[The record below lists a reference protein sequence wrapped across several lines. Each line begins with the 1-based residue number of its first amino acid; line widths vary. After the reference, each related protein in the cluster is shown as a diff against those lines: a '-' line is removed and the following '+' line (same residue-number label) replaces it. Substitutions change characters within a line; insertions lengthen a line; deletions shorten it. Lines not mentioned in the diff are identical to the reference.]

1 MNDRRFGWLAALLA
15 AGAVH
20 AEPTLYVGNVP
31 PYAFPEGAPQR
42 GLVYD
47 LVRETALRAGHSGKV
62 SVVPLRRQT
71 ALPLRQPD
79 AMGSVTRL
87 PEREAL
93 YSWNVRL
100 LQERIV
106 LVTRADRSGEIAHL
120 DAARRLRVGVVLGG
134 PAESVARR
142 LGFEHIETTTNTQS
156 NVSKLAVGRVD
167 AIITLGGLFTAGAAT
182 QCAACPPLREGL
194 LLEKVDVYLAGASG
208 MEPALARQWRD
219 AFDALRRDGGYARI
233 MQRYGRG
240 AEP

>member
-1 MNDRRFGWLAALLA
+1 MNDWRFGWLAALLV

-62 SVVPLRRQT
+62 NVVPLRRQT
-71 ALPLRQPD
+71 ALL
-79 AMGSVTRL
+79 L

-100 LQERIV
+100 LQEKVV
-106 LVTRADRSGEIAHL
+106 LVTRADRAGEIAHL

-142 LGFEHIETTTNTQS
+142 LGFERIETTTTTQS
-156 NVSKLAVGRVD
+156 NVNKLAVGRVD

-182 QCAACPPLREGL
+182 QCAACAPLREGL
-194 LLEKVDVYLAGASG
+194 VLEKVEVYLAGAPDID
-208 MEPALARQWRD
+208 PAIARKWRD
-219 AFDALRRDGGYARI
+219 AFDMLRHDGGYARI
-233 MQRYGRG
+233 LQRYGRT